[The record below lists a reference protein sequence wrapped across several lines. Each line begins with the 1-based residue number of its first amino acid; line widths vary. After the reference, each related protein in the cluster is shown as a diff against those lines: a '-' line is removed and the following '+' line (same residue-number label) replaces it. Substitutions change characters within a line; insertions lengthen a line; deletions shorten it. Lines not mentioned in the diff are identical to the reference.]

1 MKIYTKTGDKGQT
14 KLFSGHCVS
23 KNDPLIKAYGKVDTL
38 VSFLGYSKALLL
50 KSKKKEFKEI
60 INVVEEIQIL
70 CFKTMTDLA
79 ATKMNNVER
88 INEDDVKKIEN
99 IIDKFWERLPKLKNF
114 IIPGSDVYSASLH
127 ISRSVCREIEPTI
140 LEAMDYYK
148 QQDTEVNPLTLTLIN
163 RISDLLFTLA
173 VYVEFILNKKLT
185 IIKNNKKL
193 K

>member
-14 KLFSGHCVS
+14 KLFSEHCVS

-88 INEDDVKKIEN
+88 INENDLKKIEN
-99 IIDKFWERLPKLKNF
+99 TIDKFWERLPKLKNF

-127 ISRSVCREIEPTI
+127 ISRSVCREIEPII
-140 LEAMDYYK
+140 LEAIDYYK
-148 QQDTEVNPLTLTLIN
+148 QQGTEVNPLTLTLIN